1 MNGLY
6 YIFQTTGSNDPS
18 NNFKLFLDSKG
29 NIINN
34 SNLEY
39 GVYNKI
45 VSLNYH
51 KLFFV
56 KIKKIGFG
64 DIIDFITSY
73 SGLKSL
79 IVYITKGNCG
89 CEARRIKFNKIKIPY
104 WFTIKSRE
112 LYDIDY
118 KILSKNKNI
127 LFSKLEEKKENNQE
141 ITINVENKNN
151 KPITTDKIKKS
162 CGCGKKKIDTV
173 PS

>member
-6 YIFQTTGSNDPS
+6 YVFQTTGSNDPS
-18 NNFKLFLDSKG
+18 NNFKLFLDSNG

-51 KLFFV
+51 RLFFI

-64 DIIDFITSY
+64 DIIDFITQY
-73 SGLKSL
+73 SGLKAL
-79 IVYITKGNCG
+79 IVYITNGNCG
-89 CEARRIKFNKIKIPY
+89 CEARRIKFNKFKIPY

-112 LYDIDY
+112 LYDIDH

-127 LFSKLEEKKENNQE
+127 LFSKIEQKKENAEE
-141 ITINVENKNN
+141 IIVKNTKN
-151 KPITTDKIKKS
+151 KPLTKDTIKKS
-162 CGCGKKKIDTV
+162 CGCGKKKLDKVST
-173 PS
+173 